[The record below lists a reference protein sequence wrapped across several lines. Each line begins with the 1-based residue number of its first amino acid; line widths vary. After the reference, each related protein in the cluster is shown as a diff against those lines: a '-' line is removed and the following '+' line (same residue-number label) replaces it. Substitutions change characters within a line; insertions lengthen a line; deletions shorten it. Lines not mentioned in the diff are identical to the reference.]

1 MDEKS
6 GWMSRHSDA
15 TTVGR
20 DVGITLANVPTLG
33 FASVADKTLF
43 KKEQKRIDA
52 LNKKV
57 IQNCIDIKNIASI
70 LQDKFELIQLTE
82 EELLNIVN
90 ITRRI
95 GNKTC
100 ENSLNYDTEM
110 VVTKNALNKMRDKL
124 SSQPKMFSNSPEV
137 IAAAQNPV
145 GSMLEQMELDEL
157 DNIQQLELTTSQSL
171 EYQENIFN
179 DL

>member
-33 FASVADKTLF
+33 FASVVDKTLF

-57 IQNCIDIKNIASI
+57 I
-70 LQDKFELIQLTE
+70 E
-82 EELLNIVN
+82 
-90 ITRRI
+90 
-95 GNKTC
+95 
-100 ENSLNYDTEM
+100 
-110 VVTKNALNKMRDKL
+110 
-124 SSQPKMFSNSPEV
+124 
-137 IAAAQNPV
+137 
-145 GSMLEQMELDEL
+145 
-157 DNIQQLELTTSQSL
+157 
-171 EYQENIFN
+171 
-179 DL
+179 